1 MGTHAFAD
9 MMYRLY
15 QFFGLFDKDDE
26 RREVR
31 GNKSFSFHQSFFDQS
46 YNDVIRIIDSNE
58 VFSLEERREVFYKY
72 EQLYNALMHIPVFSH
87 LDNRQITKRYLQVA
101 LPPIVALDVYNSL
114 PPDDEMHFYYH
125 IHRFLISTH
134 CPHESADKRKIYA
147 GVKEYLREYIRT
159 LEFHYTDHLASLINF
174 INDIKASSG
183 QKDATIK
190 RVIKDSRS
198 EYDESYIPEKNIKL
212 NSLNLNKIERAYLS
226 LNVLLAFERKTSA
239 VTAVSMHYRHTVDNG
254 INYNNSYSILC
265 RYIYSK
271 GYDEKLLHYITLPFY
286 NVAVR
291 PVSVTIEEKP
301 YRYVHELKWLIFN
314 TRNNTKYSK
323 WDLAEMAY
331 CFNSA
336 SNSDVLIPYS
346 QLLQTIVFLSQD
358 KTDEAFRL
366 VNKIPLNTLPIG
378 YLPSAFSVIKLALK
392 VKLERKKIRNKTL
405 LSVINSTLSNQGTLT
420 ELIAATQ
427 GETDSNLV
435 LCADNMTIMR
445 AIKMYNH
452 MISKVSYLSE
462 DSPSDVCPQAI
473 FGILDEIECA
483 LGKLNILIRET
494 GDSIDSNELAGIIV
508 KNKTLTARELNENLV
523 GVLDKCTLYN
533 FLSSI
538 NVFINYL
545 RCPKEELG
553 HIRIFAG
560 VTEKP
565 RRLREKICEALRIAS
580 EMRREGGLR
589 RREKRPDVNRKALS
603 QSEKTNDA
611 L

>member
-15 QFFGLFDKDDE
+15 QCFGLFEKDDE

-31 GNKSFSFHQSFFDQS
+31 GNSSFSFHQNFFDNG

-114 PPDDEMHFYYH
+114 PLDNEMHFYFH

-134 CPHESADKRKIYA
+134 CPHEYTDKRKIYS

-159 LEFHYTDHLASLINF
+159 LEFHYKDHLASLINF

-183 QKDATIK
+183 QKEATIK
-190 RVIKDSRS
+190 RVIKNCHS
-198 EYDESYIPEKNIKL
+198 EYDESYIPEKNTKL

-239 VTAVSMHYRHTVDNG
+239 VSAVSMHYRHTVNNG
-254 INYNNSYSILC
+254 VSYKSSYGILC
-265 RYIYSK
+265 RYLYSK
-271 GYDEKLLHYITLPFY
+271 GYNEQLLHYITLPFY
-286 NVAVR
+286 NETVR
-291 PVSVTIEEKP
+291 SVSVMIEEKS
-301 YRYVHELKWLIFN
+301 YRYVLELKWLIFD
-314 TRNNTKYSK
+314 TRKTTKYSK
-323 WDLAEMAY
+323 RDLAEMAS
-331 CFNSA
+331 CFNSTV
-336 SNSDVLIPYS
+336 NSEFLTPYS
-346 QLLQTIVFLSQD
+346 QLLQTIIFLSQN
-358 KTDEAFRL
+358 KIYEAFRL
-366 VNKIPLNTLPIG
+366 VNSVPLDILPIG

-405 LSVINSTLSNQGTLT
+405 LSTINSTLGNQGTIT
-420 ELIAATQ
+420 ELIALTP
-427 GETDSNLV
+427 GEGDSNVV

-452 MISKVSYLSE
+452 MIRKVSYSSE
-462 DSPSDVCPQAI
+462 DSLSDVCPQSI

-494 GDSIDSNELAGIIV
+494 GDSFDSNELARLIV

-523 GVLDKCTLYN
+523 GILDKCTLYN

-538 NVFINYL
+538 NVFISYL
-545 RCPKEELG
+545 RCPGEELG

-560 VTEKP
+560 VTENPK
-565 RRLREKICEALRIAS
+565 RLREKVCEALKIAS
-580 EMRREGGLR
+580 ENLR
-589 RREKRPDVNRKALS
+589 KGA
-603 QSEKTNDA
+603 
-611 L
+611 

>member
-15 QFFGLFDKDDE
+15 QLFGLFDKDDE

-31 GNKSFSFHQSFFDQS
+31 RNSSFSFHQSFFDQGC
-46 YNDVIRIIDSNE
+46 NDVIRIIDSNE
-58 VFSLEERREVFYKY
+58 VFSPEERREVFYKY

-174 INDIKASSG
+174 INAIKVSSG
-183 QKDATIK
+183 QKEATIK
-190 RVIKDSRS
+190 RLIKDCRS

-212 NSLNLNKIERAYLS
+212 NSLNLNKIKRAYLS

-239 VTAVSMHYRHTVDNG
+239 VTTVSMHYRHTVNNG
-254 INYNNSYSILC
+254 INYNNSYGILC

-286 NVAVR
+286 DVAVR
-291 PVSVTIEEKP
+291 PVSVTIDEKP
-301 YRYVHELKWLIFN
+301 YRYVHELKWFIFN
-314 TRNNTKYSK
+314 TRDNTKYSK
-323 WDLAEMAY
+323 WDLAEMAS

-336 SNSDVLIPYS
+336 ANSDVLIPYA
-346 QLLQTIVFLSQD
+346 QLLQTIIFLSQD

-366 VNKIPLNTLPIG
+366 VNKIPLATLPIG

-392 VKLERKKIRNKTL
+392 VKLERKKIRNQTL
-405 LSVINSTLSNQGTLT
+405 LSVINSTLSNQGTFT
-420 ELIAATQ
+420 ELIAANQ
-427 GETDSNLV
+427 GETDSNIV

-452 MISKVSYLSE
+452 MIRKVSYSYE

-483 LGKLNILIRET
+483 LGKLSILIRET
-494 GDSIDSNELAGIIV
+494 DDSIDSNELARLIV

-545 RCPKEELG
+545 RCPEEELG

-565 RRLREKICEALRIAS
+565 RRLRGKICEALRIAS
-580 EMRREGGLR
+580 EIRREGEFKKKGKTTR
-589 RREKRPDVNRKALS
+589 RQQKSAGAVRKS
-603 QSEKTNDA
+603 K
-611 L
+611 

>member
-15 QFFGLFDKDDE
+15 QCFGLFEKDDE

-31 GNKSFSFHQSFFDQS
+31 GNSSFSFHQNFFDQG

-134 CPHESADKRKIYA
+134 CPHERADKRKIYA

-159 LEFHYTDHLASLINF
+159 LDFHYTDHLTSLINF
-174 INDIKASSG
+174 INNIKASSG
-183 QKDATIK
+183 QKEATIK
-190 RVIKDSRS
+190 RVIEDCRS
-198 EYDESYIPEKNIKL
+198 EYNESYIPEKNIKV

-239 VTAVSMHYRHTVDNG
+239 VTAVSMHYRHTVNNG
-254 INYNNSYSILC
+254 INYNNSYGILC

-286 NVAVR
+286 NMAIR

-323 WDLAEMAY
+323 WDLAEIAS
-331 CFNSA
+331 CFKSA
-336 SNSDVLIPYS
+336 SNSDVLIPYF
-346 QLLQTIVFLSQD
+346 QLLQVIIFLSQD

-366 VNKIPLNTLPIG
+366 INKIPLTTLPIG

-405 LSVINSTLSNQGTLT
+405 LSVINSTLSNQGAVT
-420 ELIAATQ
+420 ELIAVTQ

-452 MISKVSYLSE
+452 LIRKVSYSSE
-462 DSPSDVCPQAI
+462 DSLSDECPQAI

-494 GDSIDSNELAGIIV
+494 GDSIDSNELAGLIV
-508 KNKTLTARELNENLV
+508 KNKTLTTRELNENLV

-538 NVFINYL
+538 NVFISYL
-545 RCPKEELG
+545 RCPGEELG
-553 HIRIFAG
+553 HIRIFSG

-565 RRLREKICEALRIAS
+565 RRLRGKICEALRIAS
-580 EMRREGGLR
+580 EIRREGEFKKKG
-589 RREKRPDVNRKALS
+589 
-603 QSEKTNDA
+603 KTTR
-611 L
+611 